1 MEDLKIEIKKEL
13 LEIIND
19 IENPYWLAH
28 ICKYINALKKKE
40 NI

>member
-1 MEDLKIEIKKEL
+1 MRTIKEEIKKD
-13 LEIIND
+13 IIEKINT
-19 IENPYWLAH
+19 IQNPYWLAH

>member
-1 MEDLKIEIKKEL
+1 MLETKEAMKKEL